1 MSFEINWEQLIS
13 DNIIND
19 SIQEFLDY
27 QFQNISLPL
36 YINDLSVT
44 NFSLG
49 DQPPE
54 VIVRHI
60 GDPFDDFYEEEGEEK
75 VEVREEEED
84 DEEDEEDDENEDDE
98 GETTTNASI
107 SEDMTTNHIYD
118 ENPLHVKPSPP
129 PLERLRTSLDSIS
142 LMLGN
147 STLNYMHNYNM
158 NNIIGLGPNNGTETP
173 KAILNP
179 NSRKSNLF
187 LVKQPNEPSLRA
199 GEKAQEKD
207 VNDIQLIAE
216 IKYSGN
222 LHIEVVVNLLVNYPS
237 PNFISL
243 PIKLHITDL
252 VIHSIATIA
261 YLKRSI
267 FFSFLCDIDDTTSD
281 YFTLSSTNPEPSRTP
296 PLNSGGNFVDYMTGP
311 NNRERIDIIKNI
323 RIESE
328 IGEVENNVLRNVGK
342 VEKFLID
349 QLRSIIR
356 DEVAWPSWICFD
368 MNEDEEDEVN
378 LEGTNE

>member
-1 MSFEINWEQLIS
+1 MSFEINWDQLIS
-13 DNIIND
+13 DNVIND
-19 SIQEFLDY
+19 SIKEFLHH
-27 QFQNISLPL
+27 QFLNISLPL
-36 YINDLSVT
+36 YINNLSVT

-49 DQPPE
+49 DQAPE

-60 GDPFDDFYEEEGEEK
+60 GDPFDDFYEEEGDEK
-75 VEVREEEED
+75 DDTRENEGEDEDEEED
-84 DEEDEEDDENEDDE
+84 DDND
-98 GETTTNASI
+98 GETTNASI
-107 SEDMTTNHIYD
+107 SEDMTTNHIND
-118 ENPLHVKPSPP
+118 QGHPPIKPSPP
-129 PLERLRTSLDSIS
+129 PLERLRTSLDSVS

-147 STLNYMHNYNM
+147 SSLNYMHNYNM

-173 KAILNP
+173 MAIINP
-179 NSRKSNLF
+179 NPRKPSQLR
-187 LVKQPNEPSLRA
+187 VQHSEASLRA
-199 GEKAQEKD
+199 GEKAHEKD

-261 YLKRSI
+261 YLKKSI
-267 FFSFLCDIDDTTSD
+267 FLSFLCDIDDTTSD
-281 YFTLSSTNPEPSRTP
+281 YFTLSSNSTEPSRTP
-296 PLNSGGNFVDYMTGP
+296 PLNSGGNFVDYMAGP

-328 IGEVENNVLRNVGK
+328 IGEVENNILRNVGK

-356 DEVAWPSWICFD
+356 DEVAWPSWVCFD
-368 MNEDEEDEVN
+368 MNDDEESDDEA
-378 LEGTNE
+378 TNTP